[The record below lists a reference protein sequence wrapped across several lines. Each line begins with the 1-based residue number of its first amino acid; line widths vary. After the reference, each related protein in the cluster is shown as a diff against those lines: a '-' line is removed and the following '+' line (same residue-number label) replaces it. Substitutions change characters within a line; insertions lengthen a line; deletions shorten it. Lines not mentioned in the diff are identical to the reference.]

1 MPIRAKSPPLV
12 GSRRYCPNVNSR
24 STRTLL
30 AVGAGVAV
38 LIFGTQ
44 GSEDGR
50 LSKGVLLLALI
61 AVAIVWY
68 LTRPQASSDKK

>member
-1 MPIRAKSPPLV
+1 
-12 GSRRYCPNVNSR
+12 
-24 STRTLL
+24 LL

-50 LSKGVLLLALI
+50 LSKGVLLLALV